1 MKSHNLENFALSPLL
16 ANKPIC
22 LSVAGSLG
30 VHLTLVSLDLPSW
43 SCPLRQGLNIPCPG
57 CGLSRAIALL
67 LKGNWQ
73 QSLKVHAFAP
83 FALIVM
89 VLIVLAAVLP
99 PVYSRQLANA
109 CQKLEAKIPIFS
121 YLLITAIA
129 YWLIR
134 LLIFTKAFYYLVN

>member
-1 MKSHNLENFALSPLL
+1 MKHPSISPLL

-43 SCPLRQGLNIPCPG
+43 SCPIRQSLNIPCPG

-67 LKGNWQ
+67 LKGDWQ
-73 QSLKVHAFAP
+73 QSLKVHLFAP
-83 FALIVM
+83 VAVLIMGLIVIN
-89 VLIVLAAVLP
+89 VILP
-99 PVYSRQLANA
+99 LSWNRSLVRSCSQ
-109 CQKLEAKIPIFS
+109 LEAKIPFVS
-121 YLLITAIA
+121 WLLITAIA

-134 LLIFTKAFYYLVN
+134 LLIFPKVLYKLVM